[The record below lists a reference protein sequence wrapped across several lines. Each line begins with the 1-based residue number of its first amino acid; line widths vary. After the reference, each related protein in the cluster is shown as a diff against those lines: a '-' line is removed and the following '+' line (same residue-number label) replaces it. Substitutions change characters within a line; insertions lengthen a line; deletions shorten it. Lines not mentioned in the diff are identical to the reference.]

1 MSVVSEALRETG
13 SSLSLVFRNPA
24 LRKLNLAFAG
34 SAIGDWA
41 YATAMAVWVY
51 SVGGLTAVGI
61 WGTIRLLMMTFVT
74 PFASVL
80 VDRYSRKW
88 IMVTADVLRASV
100 IFVCAVLVWTEAP
113 VWTVFV
119 LATLTSIFAAPFR
132 PAVAA
137 LLPHLVERPEELT
150 AANGTSSTIDSLSFF
165 IGPALGGLLLTV
177 TTVPVVML
185 VNVASFVW
193 SAVLVAGIKERDAEP
208 TANADA
214 EDADAVTVG
223 DTTVDS
229 DGGPALAVAA
239 DHDAADAAEAE
250 SESFVQETVAG
261 FKAIW
266 TVSDLRLVSL
276 VYCAQTIVAGASVVY
291 GIAMAVE
298 MTSFGPNGVGY
309 LDSMFGVG
317 AIIGGLVA
325 LGRASKMKVGT
336 DFGWGV
342 ILWAIPLLLAAVFPH
357 AWAALIAVAIMGFGN
372 PLVDVNAV
380 TMVQRLG
387 DDKVMGR
394 VFGAL
399 ETGLIASMALGSVL
413 MPLLLHWFGLQ
424 WALAILAI
432 GVSAAVL
439 PFMGRLR
446 RMNTTLGEPD
456 GLRLLRALPL
466 FAPLEPKSLELV
478 AQQLGRLEVAAG
490 ETVITEGE
498 SGDRFYIVESG
509 SLTASFRGE
518 VLSHQGPGDPF
529 GEIALLRDVPRTATV
544 VADEPSVL
552 LTLDRDD
559 FLAAVTG
566 NSEVSGRADDLI
578 ARRTPT
584 Y

>member
-1 MSVVSEALRETG
+1 MSVVKDALRETG
-13 SSLSLVFRNPA
+13 VSLSTVLRNPA

-51 SVGGLTAVGI
+51 SIGGLTAVGI
-61 WGTIRLLMMTFVT
+61 WGTVRLIVMAFVT

-80 VDRYSRKW
+80 VDRYSRKR

-100 IFVCAVLVWTEAP
+100 ILVCAFLVWTEAP
-113 VWTVFV
+113 VWTVLV

-165 IGPALGGLLLTV
+165 IGPAIGGLLLTF

-193 SAVLVAGIKERDAEP
+193 SALLVASIRERDAERTP
-208 TANADA
+208 NAVAETADA
-214 EDADAVTVG
+214 ETVG
-223 DTTVDS
+223 DTILDT
-229 DGGPALAVAA
+229 DGGSAPAAAA
-239 DHDAADAAEAE
+239 DHAADAAEAE

-261 FKAIW
+261 FKTIW
-266 TVSDLRLVSL
+266 TASDLRLVSL

-298 MTSFGPNGVGY
+298 MTNFGPNGVGY

-325 LGRASKMKVGT
+325 LGRASKMKVAT

-357 AWAALIAVAIMGFGN
+357 TWAALLAVAIMGFGN

-387 DDKVMGR
+387 NDKVMGR
-394 VFGAL
+394 IFGAL
-399 ETGLIASMALGSVL
+399 ETGLIAAMALGSVL
-413 MPLLLHWFGLQ
+413 MPLLLHWFGLR

-446 RMNTTLGEPD
+446 RMNTTLGEPE
-456 GLRLLRALPL
+456 GLKLLRALPL

-478 AQQLGRLEVAAG
+478 AQQLGRIEVAAG
-490 ETVITEGE
+490 DTVITEGAT
-498 SGDRFYIVESG
+498 GDRFYVVESG
-509 SLTASFRGE
+509 ALTASFRGE

-552 LTLDRDD
+552 LTLDRED

-566 NSEVSGRADDLI
+566 NSEVRGRADDLI

>member
-1 MSVVSEALRETG
+1 MSVVGEALRETG
-13 SSLSLVFRNPA
+13 SSLGMVFRNPA

-41 YATAMAVWVY
+41 YATAIAVWVY

-61 WGTIRLLMMTFVT
+61 WGTVRLLIMTLVT
-74 PFASVL
+74 PFASIL
-80 VDRYSRKW
+80 VDRYSRKR
-88 IMVTADVLRASV
+88 IMVTADILRGSV
-100 IFVCAVLVWTEAP
+100 IFVCALLIWADAP
-113 VWTVFV
+113 PWTVFV
-119 LATLTSIFAAPFR
+119 LATLTSVFAAPFR

-137 LLPHLVERPEELT
+137 LLPHLVDRPEELT

-165 IGPALGGLLLTV
+165 VGPALGGIMLTF
-177 TTVPVVML
+177 TTIPVVML
-185 VNVASFVW
+185 VNVATFAW
-193 SAVLVAGIKERDAEP
+193 SALLVGTIRVPHPTTVPEVAGEA
-208 TANADA
+208 AA
-214 EDADAVTVG
+214 EDAPAEPAAG
-223 DTTVDS
+223 DTLV
-229 DGGPALAVAA
+229 
-239 DHDAADAAEAE
+239 AEAE
-250 SESFVQETVAG
+250 EEKETFVQESIAG
-261 FKAIW
+261 FKSIW
-266 TVSDLRLVSL
+266 ADSDLRLVSL

-325 LGRASKMKVGT
+325 LGRASKMKVAT

-357 AWAALIAVAIMGFGN
+357 AWAALLAVAIMGFGN

-380 TMVQRLG
+380 TIVQRLG
-387 DDKVMGR
+387 EDKVMGR
-394 VFGAL
+394 IFGAL
-399 ETGLIASMALGSVL
+399 ETGLIGAMALGSVL
-413 MPLLLHWFGLQ
+413 MPLLLHWFGLR

-432 GVSAAVL
+432 GISAVVL

-446 RMNTTLGEPD
+446 RMNSSLREPD
-456 GLRLLRALPL
+456 GLPLLRALPL

-478 AQQLGRLEVAAG
+478 AQQLRRVEVAAG
-490 ETVITEGE
+490 ETVITEGDP
-498 SGDRFYIVESG
+498 GDLFYVVESG
-509 SLTASFRGE
+509 ALTASYQGQ

-544 VADEPSVL
+544 VADEPTVL
-552 LTLDRDD
+552 YSLERDTFLD
-559 FLAAVTG
+559 AVTG

-578 ARRTPT
+578 ARRIPT

>member
-1 MSVVSEALRETG
+1 MSVVGEALRETG
-13 SSLSLVFRNPA
+13 SSLGMVFRNPA

-41 YATAMAVWVY
+41 YATAIAVWVY

-61 WGTIRLLMMTFVT
+61 WGTVRLLIMTLVT
-74 PFASVL
+74 PFASIL
-80 VDRYSRKW
+80 VDRYSRKH
-88 IMVTADVLRASV
+88 IMVTADILRGTV
-100 IFVCAVLVWTEAP
+100 ILICAVLIWADAP
-113 VWTVFV
+113 PWTVFV
-119 LATLTSIFAAPFR
+119 LATLTAVFAAPFR

-137 LLPHLVERPEELT
+137 FLPHLVDRPEELT

-165 IGPALGGLLLTV
+165 VGPALGGIMLTF

-185 VNVASFVW
+185 FNVVTFAW
-193 SAVLVAGIKERDAEP
+193 SALLVGSIRVP
-208 TANADA
+208 HP
-214 EDADAVTVG
+214 
-223 DTTVDS
+223 TTVLE
-229 DGGPALAVAA
+229 PAGAAASEVAA
-239 DHDAADAAEAE
+239 DDMPAEPEAGDTLVEAAEE
-250 SESFVQETVAG
+250 EKETFVQESIAG

-266 TVSDLRLVSL
+266 ADSDLRLVSL

-325 LGRASKMKVGT
+325 LGRASKMKVAT

-342 ILWAIPLLLAAVFPH
+342 ILWAIPLLLAAVFDQ
-357 AWAALIAVAIMGFGN
+357 AWAALLAVGIMGFGN

-380 TMVQRLG
+380 TIVQRLG
-387 DDKVMGR
+387 EDKVMGR
-394 VFGAL
+394 IFGAL
-399 ETGLIASMALGSVL
+399 ETGLIGAMALGSVL
-413 MPLLLHWFGLQ
+413 MPLLLHWFGLR

-432 GVSAAVL
+432 GISAAVL

-446 RMNTTLGEPD
+446 RMNSSLREPE

-466 FAPLEPKSLELV
+466 FSPLEPKSLELV
-478 AQQLGRLEVAAG
+478 AQQLRRIEVPAG
-490 ETVITEGE
+490 TTVITEGE
-498 SGDRFYIVESG
+498 PGDLFYVVETG
-509 SLTASFRGE
+509 ALTASYQGQ
-518 VLSHQGPGDPF
+518 VLSHQGAGDPF
-529 GEIALLRDVPRTATV
+529 GEIALLRNVPRTATV
-544 VADEPSVL
+544 VADEDTVL
-552 LTLDRDD
+552 YSLERDTFLD
-559 FLAAVTG
+559 AVTG

-578 ARRTPT
+578 ARRIPT

>member
-1 MSVVSEALRETG
+1 MSVVTEALRETG
-13 SSLSLVFRNPA
+13 SSLGMVFRNPA

-61 WGTIRLLMMTFVT
+61 WGTIRLVIMTLVT
-74 PFASVL
+74 PFASIL

-88 IMVTADVLRASV
+88 IMVSTDLLRGTV
-100 IFVCAVLVWTEAP
+100 VFVCALLIIVEAP

-137 LLPHLVERPEELT
+137 LLPHLVDRPEELT

-165 IGPALGGLLLTV
+165 VGPALGGLLLTF
-177 TTVPVVML
+177 TTVPVVMF
-185 VNVASFVW
+185 VNVVSFLW
-193 SAVLVAGIKERDAEP
+193 SAALVAGIRVPHPTTVPAVAGAESDS
-208 TANADA
+208 TAATEVSAA
-214 EDADAVTVG
+214 ETAG
-223 DTTVDS
+223 DTLVEEVEEEKET
-229 DGGPALAVAA
+229 
-239 DHDAADAAEAE
+239 
-250 SESFVQETVAG
+250 FVQESIAG
-261 FKAIW
+261 FKTIW
-266 TVSDLRLVSL
+266 SISDLRLVSL

-325 LGRASKMKVGT
+325 LGRASKMRVAT

-342 ILWAIPLLLAAVFPH
+342 ILWAIPLLLAAVFPQ
-357 AWAALIAVAIMGFGN
+357 AWAALLAVAIMGFGN
-372 PLVDVNAV
+372 PLVDVNAM
-380 TMVQRLG
+380 TIVQRLG

-394 VFGAL
+394 IFGAL

-413 MPLLLHWFGLQ
+413 MPLLLHLFGLR

-432 GVSAAVL
+432 GISAVVL

-446 RMNTTLGEPD
+446 RMNASLGEPD

-478 AQQLGRLEVAAG
+478 AQQLVRREVAAG

-498 SGDRFYIVESG
+498 AGDVFYVVESG
-509 SLTASFRGE
+509 ALTASFRGE

-544 VADEPSVL
+544 VADEPTVL
-552 LTLDRDD
+552 YSLDRDA

-566 NSEVSGRADDLI
+566 NSEVSGQADDLI
-578 ARRTPT
+578 ARRIPT

>member
-1 MSVVSEALRETG
+1 M
-13 SSLSLVFRNPA
+13 
-24 LRKLNLAFAG
+24 
-34 SAIGDWA
+34 
-41 YATAMAVWVY
+41 
-51 SVGGLTAVGI
+51 
-61 WGTIRLLMMTFVT
+61 
-74 PFASVL
+74 
-80 VDRYSRKW
+80 
-88 IMVTADVLRASV
+88 
-100 IFVCAVLVWTEAP
+100 
-113 VWTVFV
+113 
-119 LATLTSIFAAPFR
+119 FAAPFR

-165 IGPALGGLLLTV
+165 VGPALGGILLTF

-185 VNVASFVW
+185 LNVATFLW
-193 SAVLVAGIKERDAEP
+193 SAALVASIRVPHPNVEAPRRSAAVDRA
-208 TANADA
+208 AADEVA
-214 EDADAVTVG
+214 G
-223 DTTVDS
+223 DTLVE
-229 DGGPALAVAA
+229 
-239 DHDAADAAEAE
+239 EAE
-250 SESFVQETVAG
+250 EERETFLQESVAG
-261 FKAIW
+261 FRTIW
-266 TVSDLRLVSL
+266 ANKDLRLISL

-325 LGRASKMKVGT
+325 LGRASKMKVAT

-342 ILWAIPLLLAAVFPH
+342 ILWAIPLLLAAVFPQ
-357 AWAALIAVAIMGFGN
+357 AWAALLAVAIMGFGN

-380 TMVQRLG
+380 TIVQRLG

-394 VFGAL
+394 IFGAL
-399 ETGLIASMALGSVL
+399 ETGLIAAMALGSVL
-413 MPLLLHWFGLQ
+413 MPLLLHYFGLQ

-432 GVSAAVL
+432 GISAVVL

-446 RMNTTLGEPD
+446 RMNSTLREPD

-478 AQQLGRLEVAAG
+478 AQQLQRVEVAAG

-498 SGDRFYIVESG
+498 PGDQFYVVESG
-509 SLTASFRGE
+509 ALTASFHGE
-518 VLSHQGPGDPF
+518 VLSQQGPGDPF

-544 VADEPSVL
+544 VADEPTVL
-552 LTLDRDD
+552 YSLDRDT

-566 NSEVSGRADDLI
+566 NSEVSGQADDLI
-578 ARRTPT
+578 ARRIPT

>member
-1 MSVVSEALRETG
+1 MSVVGEALRETLG
-13 SSLSLVFRNPA
+13 MVFRNPA

-41 YATAMAVWVY
+41 YATAIAVWVY

-61 WGTIRLLMMTFVT
+61 WGTVRLLIMTLVT
-74 PFASVL
+74 PFASIL
-80 VDRYSRKW
+80 VDRYSRKR
-88 IMVTADVLRASV
+88 IMVTADILRGSV
-100 IFVCAVLVWTEAP
+100 IFVCALLIWADAP
-113 VWTVFV
+113 PWTVFV
-119 LATLTSIFAAPFR
+119 LATLTSVFAAPFR

-137 LLPHLVERPEELT
+137 LLPHLVDRPEELT

-165 IGPALGGLLLTV
+165 VGPALGGIMLTF
-177 TTVPVVML
+177 TTIPVVML
-185 VNVASFVW
+185 VNVATFAW
-193 SAVLVAGIKERDAEP
+193 SALLVGTIRVPHPTTVPEVAGEA
-208 TANADA
+208 AA
-214 EDADAVTVG
+214 EDAPAEPAAG
-223 DTTVDS
+223 DTLV
-229 DGGPALAVAA
+229 
-239 DHDAADAAEAE
+239 AEAE
-250 SESFVQETVAG
+250 EEKETFVQESIAG
-261 FKAIW
+261 FKSIW
-266 TVSDLRLVSL
+266 ADSDLRLVSL

-325 LGRASKMKVGT
+325 LGRASKMKVAT

-357 AWAALIAVAIMGFGN
+357 AWAALLAVAIMGFGN

-380 TMVQRLG
+380 TIVQRLG
-387 DDKVMGR
+387 EDKVMGR
-394 VFGAL
+394 IFGAL
-399 ETGLIASMALGSVL
+399 ETGLIGAMALGSVL
-413 MPLLLHWFGLQ
+413 MPLLLHWFGLR

-432 GVSAAVL
+432 GISAVVL

-446 RMNTTLGEPD
+446 RMNSSLREPD
-456 GLRLLRALPL
+456 GLPLLRALPL

-478 AQQLGRLEVAAG
+478 AQQLRRVEVAAG
-490 ETVITEGE
+490 ETVITEGDP
-498 SGDRFYIVESG
+498 GDLFYVVESG
-509 SLTASFRGE
+509 ALTASYQGQ

-544 VADEPSVL
+544 VADEPTVL
-552 LTLDRDD
+552 YSLERDTFLD
-559 FLAAVTG
+559 AVTG

-578 ARRTPT
+578 ARRIPT

>member
-1 MSVVSEALRETG
+1 MSVVGEALRETG
-13 SSLSLVFRNPA
+13 SSLGMVFRNPA

-41 YATAMAVWVY
+41 YATAIAVWVY

-61 WGTIRLLMMTFVT
+61 WGTVRLLIMTVVT

-80 VDRYSRKW
+80 VDRYSRKR
-88 IMVTADVLRASV
+88 IMVTADVLRGSV
-100 IFVCAVLVWTEAP
+100 IFICALLIWGDAP
-113 VWTVFV
+113 PWTVFV
-119 LATLTSIFAAPFR
+119 LATLTSVFAAPFR

-137 LLPHLVERPEELT
+137 LLPHLVDRPEELT

-165 IGPALGGLLLTV
+165 VGPALGGIMLTF

-185 VNVASFVW
+185 FNVATFAW
-193 SAVLVAGIKERDAEP
+193 SALLVATIRVPHP
-208 TANADA
+208 TTVPEVAGEEAADPQTPG
-214 EDADAVTVG
+214 DTVVDAVEEEKET
-223 DTTVDS
+223 
-229 DGGPALAVAA
+229 
-239 DHDAADAAEAE
+239 
-250 SESFVQETVAG
+250 FVQESVAG
-261 FKAIW
+261 FRTIW
-266 TVSDLRLVSL
+266 ANSDLRLVSL

-325 LGRASKMKVGT
+325 LGRASKMKVAT

-342 ILWAIPLLLAAVFPH
+342 ILWAIPLVLAAVFNQ
-357 AWAALIAVAIMGFGN
+357 AWAALLAVAIMGFGN

-380 TMVQRLG
+380 TIVQRLG
-387 DDKVMGR
+387 EDRVMGR
-394 VFGAL
+394 IFGAL
-399 ETGLIASMALGSVL
+399 ETGLIAAMALGSVL
-413 MPLLLHWFGLQ
+413 MPLLLHLFGLR

-432 GVSAAVL
+432 GISAVVV
-439 PFMGRLR
+439 PFMGRLG
-446 RMNTTLGEPD
+446 RMNSSLGEPE

-478 AQQLGRLEVAAG
+478 AQQLRRIEVPAG
-490 ETVITEGE
+490 TTVITEGE
-498 SGDRFYIVESG
+498 PGDLFYVVDSGA
-509 SLTASFRGE
+509 LTATYRGE

-544 VADEPSVL
+544 VADEPTVL
-552 LTLDRDD
+552 YSLERETFLD
-559 FLAAVTG
+559 AVTG

-578 ARRTPT
+578 ARRIPT

>member
-1 MSVVSEALRETG
+1 MSVVTEALRETG
-13 SSLSLVFRNPA
+13 SSLGMVFRNPA

-61 WGTIRLLMMTFVT
+61 WGTIRLVIMTLVT
-74 PFASVL
+74 PFASIL
-80 VDRYSRKW
+80 VDRYSRKR
-88 IMVTADVLRASV
+88 IMVSTDLLRGTV
-100 IFVCAVLVWTEAP
+100 VFVCAILIMVEAP

-119 LATLTSIFAAPFR
+119 LATLTSVFAAPFR

-137 LLPHLVERPEELT
+137 LLPHLVDRPEELT

-165 IGPALGGLLLTV
+165 VGPALGGLLLTF
-177 TTVPVVML
+177 TTVPVVMF
-185 VNVASFVW
+185 VNVVSFLW
-193 SAVLVAGIKERDAEP
+193 SAALVAGIRVPHP
-208 TANADA
+208 TTVP
-214 EDADAVTVG
+214 AVAGTENDSPEATEVSATETEG
-223 DTTVDS
+223 DTLVEE
-229 DGGPALAVAA
+229 V
-239 DHDAADAAEAE
+239 EE
-250 SESFVQETVAG
+250 VEEEKESFVQESIAG
-261 FKAIW
+261 FKTIW
-266 TVSDLRLVSL
+266 SISDLRLVSL

-298 MTSFGPNGVGY
+298 MTNFGPNGVGY

-325 LGRASKMKVGT
+325 LGRASKMKVAT

-357 AWAALIAVAIMGFGN
+357 AWAALLAVAIMGFGN
-372 PLVDVNAV
+372 PLVDVNAM
-380 TMVQRLG
+380 TIVQRLG

-394 VFGAL
+394 IFGAL
-399 ETGLIASMALGSVL
+399 ETGLIAAMALGSVL
-413 MPLLLHWFGLQ
+413 MPLLLHLFGLQ
-424 WALAILAI
+424 WALAVLAI
-432 GVSAAVL
+432 GISAVVL

-446 RMNTTLGEPD
+446 RMNAALGEPE

-478 AQQLGRLEVAAG
+478 AQQLVRREVAAG
-490 ETVITEGE
+490 EAVITEGAP
-498 SGDRFYIVESG
+498 GDVFYVVESG
-509 SLTASFRGE
+509 ALTASFRGE

-544 VADEPSVL
+544 VADEPTVL
-552 LTLDRDD
+552 YSLDREA

-566 NSEVSGRADDLI
+566 NSEVSGQADDLI
-578 ARRTPT
+578 ARRIPT